1 MLPGK
6 LEIQDISVTSQQRD
20 GSDIVEALVPKL
32 LFSLIS
38 DRWKKKQP
46 QGADLYKDRNFILYY
61 MHCQLVDQARSV
73 KKTRL

>member
-32 LFSLIS
+32 LFFFNFRQMKEETTSRLGSL
-38 DRWKKKQP
+38 
-46 QGADLYKDRNFILYY
+46 
-61 MHCQLVDQARSV
+61 
-73 KKTRL
+73 

>member
-38 DRWKKKQP
+38 DR
-46 QGADLYKDRNFILYY
+46 
-61 MHCQLVDQARSV
+61 
-73 KKTRL
+73 